1 MASSNNDI
9 KNKIELN
16 KEYSDA
22 RVSNVMDDSN
32 SLSVKIDAW
41 NLKLE
46 QLRAE
51 FETKLST
58 SSESQ
63 LSNAYSTSAEIVQLQ
78 QVIEQLHADIEALK
92 EVASR
97 TRTSAQSR
105 DAEISQL
112 RADMVYQQELDDVR
126 EHIDSVCSGVIS
138 GAHSSEYTNTVCCTC
153 FIVRLLKYRHVHVHA
168 ITNAMSSSKTP
179 LNCFRWL

>member
-138 GAHSSEYTNTVCCTC
+138 GAHSSEYANTVYCTC
-153 FIVRLLKYRHVHVHA
+153 FSCA
-168 ITNAMSSSKTP
+168 
-179 LNCFRWL
+179 C

>member
-1 MASSNNDI
+1 MQYDNKDELNARLADITAKISQLGAQNNDI
-9 KNKIELN
+9 RNKIELQ

-22 RVSNVMDDSN
+22 RVTNVMDDSN
-32 SLSVKIDAW
+32 SLSVKIDKW

-58 SSESQ
+58 SNDAQ
-63 LSNAYSTSAEIVQLQ
+63 TTNAYSTNADIGQLQ

-138 GAHSSEYTNTVCCTC
+138 GAHSSEYTKVVCCTC
-153 FIVRLLKYRHVHVHA
+153 F
-168 ITNAMSSSKTP
+168 S
-179 LNCFRWL
+179 